1 MKKII
6 SFRLFL
12 LITTLVFITSC
23 SNKQSMKPEDFK
35 DQNPRLIIEDYLS
48 GNVNVFNKYIIE
60 DGERP
65 DTISERLYGSSR
77 YDFVVVLAAGI
88 TNINHQWPVQDFQM
102 YNVSL
107 AKYGT
112 ETKMNEVHHYETF
125 EIKDSKGRQ
134 ILPPNLIVDA
144 NFKLDGSALRYPTN
158 RFTLISEAGNTQLDD
173 KNEYTVATDNIAR
186 PVTNF
191 EYEIE
196 ENEKLREIDVLRR
209 GYITTFVNDLRDIV
223 RYDKSSSYI
232 AKNLASTEN
241 TEVVNP

>member
-1 MKKII
+1 MAY
-6 SFRLFL
+6 FRNLPN
-12 LITTLVFITSC
+12 IYY
-23 SNKQSMKPEDFK
+23 QSPLSHKNSSADYIAIKNIFRRTK
-35 DQNPRLIIEDYLS
+35 LKDYLA
-48 GNVNVFNKYIIE
+48 GNVSVFNKYIIE

-88 TNINHQWPVQDFQM
+88 TNINHQWPVQDFQI
-102 YNVSL
+102 YDVAL

-144 NFKLDGSALRYPTN
+144 NFKMDGSSLRYPTN

-173 KNEYTVATDNIAR
+173 KNEYTVTTDNIAR

-191 EYEIE
+191 EFEISL
-196 ENEKLREIDVLRR
+196 NEKKRKIDLLRPSYLQ
-209 GYITTFVNDLRDIV
+209 TFVNDLQDVV
-223 RYDKSSSYI
+223 RYSRSSSYI
-232 AKNLASTEN
+232 TGTLASTELN
-241 TEVVNP
+241 DLTS